1 MKHWKQLSQAEQI
14 AILREQRLKT
24 HLPQSAIEK
33 DWWVTAVLKA
43 LSKTSIA
50 NQLIFKG
57 GTSLSKGWGV
67 IERFS
72 EDIDLAIRREGDFT
86 ISSTSKSQREKV
98 RKAARRFIHE
108 TLSEELKNALHGMDI
123 DGFEIECITEI
134 KDRDNIYHAI
144 ESDKDPTVMNVRYDS
159 VAEDAIPYMPTYVKI
174 EISCMSMH
182 EPTQVIRIPS
192 MIAQAYPEDD
202 EMVVEFS
209 TVVPTR
215 TFLEKIF
222 LLNEEFA
229 KQKPRT
235 KRMSRHHYDL
245 ERLMDTDFGREAL
258 KDRQLYN
265 EIVEHRRVF
274 YALKYFDYEKHSPS
288 TVSIIPPEQLLRQWK
303 DDYEEMRQSY
313 IYGHVLTFEEL
324 IARMEE
330 LVQRIRAKK

>member
-1 MKHWKQLSQAEQI
+1 MKHWKQLSHAEQI

-43 LSKTSIA
+43 LSMTSIA

-72 EDIDLAIRREGDFT
+72 EDIDLAIRREGYFT
-86 ISSTSKSQREKV
+86 LSSTSKSQRERI
-98 RKAARRFIHE
+98 RKASRRFIHE
-108 TLSEELKNALHGMDI
+108 TLSEELRNELHEMGI
-123 DGFEIECITEI
+123 DGFEIGCVTET

-144 ESDKDPTVMNVRYDS
+144 DSDKDPTVLNVRYDS
-159 VAEDAIPYMPTYVKI
+159 VAEDKIPYMPTQVKI

-182 EPTQVIRIPS
+182 EPTQMIRIPS
-192 MIAQAYPEDD
+192 IIAQAYPKDD
-202 EMVVEFS
+202 ETVVEFS

-229 KQKPRT
+229 KEKPRT
-235 KRMSRHHYDL
+235 NRMSRHLYDL
-245 ERLMDTDFGREAL
+245 ERLMDTDFGRDAL
-258 KDRQLYN
+258 KNRELYS

-274 YALKYFDYEKHSPS
+274 YALKYFDYDKHAPS
-288 TVSIIPPEQLLRQWK
+288 TVTIIPPEQLMHLWK
-303 DDYEEMRQSY
+303 DDYEEMRKSY
-313 IYGHVLTFEEL
+313 IYGHALTFEEL

-330 LVQRIRAKK
+330 LVQRIRVMK